1 MGKRRERDGAYKT
14 HVFDVP
20 AGTDPDTVMHPL
32 YLVHYG
38 EDLTPGDML
47 IIRCEDG
54 LWEREARVDFVSNA
68 EVKLSARRTDKDGV
82 VRYTAFDPGTAV
94 EYHKKWISPPV
105 QYGVF
110 RGDSKTP
117 LRTNLNAAQA
127 DAYLVELRGRKV

>member
-1 MGKRRERDGAYKT
+1 METATKTDIKPETAAAAPPPPEAPVVQLRPTPPKLHMGKRRERDGAYKT

-82 VRYTAFDPGTAV
+82 VRYTA
-94 EYHKKWISPPV
+94 
-105 QYGVF
+105 
-110 RGDSKTP
+110 
-117 LRTNLNAAQA
+117 
-127 DAYLVELRGRKV
+127 